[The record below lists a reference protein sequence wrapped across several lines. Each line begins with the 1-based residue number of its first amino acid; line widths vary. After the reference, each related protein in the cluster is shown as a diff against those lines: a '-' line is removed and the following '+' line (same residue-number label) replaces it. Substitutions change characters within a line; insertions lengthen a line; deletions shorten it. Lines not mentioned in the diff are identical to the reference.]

1 MKWSCHVMPSLCP
14 VPLSLNVN
22 QMNYQLV
29 FPTFIHVIQLYTIS
43 LEGQSK
49 SLYICRIKFRCFID
63 FLFPNIRK
71 AGSYQVLDDII
82 PYRYRKMF
90 LGVCKTNGSG
100 TSTRVW
106 SAHERSP
113 IDKKVWL
120 SIHPRRFG
128 NQVTVHKFPCV
139 RTRGKPINV
148 TLSS

>member
-1 MKWSCHVMPSLCP
+1 MPSLCP

-82 PYRYRKMF
+82 PYRGRKMF
-90 LGVCKTNGSG
+90 LGVCKTDGSG
-100 TSTRVW
+100 PPHACEARTSVAPWIR
-106 SAHERSP
+106 
-113 IDKKVWL
+113 KFGYL
-120 SIHPRRFG
+120 SIREDL
-128 NQVTVHKFPCV
+128 VIKSPCV

>member
-1 MKWSCHVMPSLCP
+1 MPSLCP

-63 FLFPNIRK
+63 FLFPNICK
-71 AGSYQVLDDII
+71 AGSYKVLDDII
-82 PYRYRKMF
+82 PYRDRKMF
-90 LGVCKTNGSG
+90 LGVCKTDGSG
-100 TSTRVW
+100 PPHACEARM
-106 SAHERSP
+106 
-113 IDKKVWL
+113 DKKVWL
-120 SIHPRRFG
+120 SMHPRRFG
-128 NQVTVHKFPCV
+128 NQVTVHKSPCV

>member
-1 MKWSCHVMPSLCP
+1 MVLSCDASLCP

-63 FLFPNIRK
+63 FLFSNIRK

-82 PYRYRKMF
+82 PYRDRKTF
-90 LGVCKTNGSG
+90 LGVCKTDGSG
-100 TSTRVW
+100 PPHACEARTSVAPWIR
-106 SAHERSP
+106 
-113 IDKKVWL
+113 KFGYL
-120 SIHPRRFG
+120 SIREDL
-128 NQVTVHKFPCV
+128 VIK
-139 RTRGKPINV
+139 
-148 TLSS
+148 